1 MFLLLWRRQ
10 QQGVISKFKCRL
22 MFCFIFLCCGTVS
35 ILSKGVAKLEMHWFA
50 VVMSYRLL
58 VTVTSSGTVMEFLR
72 GVGIEKYTTPTVFKN
87 STFLTL
93 CWPCAAASSNQSFW
107 SLLLSRSSSPARGG

>member
-1 MFLLLWRRQ
+1 MESDAAAIRLRARTFCGEESGVSDNFLLLLWRRQ

-58 VTVTSSGTVMEFLR
+58 VNSSGTSR
-72 GVGIEKYTTPTVFKN
+72 NGVFE
-87 STFLTL
+87 
-93 CWPCAAASSNQSFW
+93 
-107 SLLLSRSSSPARGG
+107 RGGYLRNIQPQLSSKIQRF